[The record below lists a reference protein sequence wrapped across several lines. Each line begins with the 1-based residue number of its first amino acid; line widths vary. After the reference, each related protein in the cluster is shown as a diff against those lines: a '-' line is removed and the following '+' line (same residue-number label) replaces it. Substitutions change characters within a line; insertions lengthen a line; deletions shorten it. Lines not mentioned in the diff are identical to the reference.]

1 MHETETAHPLV
12 PRACLGLALF
22 ALLGACTVGTPS
34 YPDEKFQHA
43 ISETFDESPALVVD
57 LVDET
62 VDTLRLD
69 IVQRV
74 LTAIDARFEVR
85 TAMGEEY
92 RVVVHGLKTKRTRI
106 EIDMHSKKNLSQA
119 QLIMTEI
126 SSRIHGLRDDRE
138 KLGDDAESDEVSDEI
153 SDEES

>member
-1 MHETETAHPLV
+1 MTRNRPFA
-12 PRACLGLALF
+12 PRALLSAGF
-22 ALLGACTVGTPS
+22 ALTLATLLPACATGTPS

-43 ISETFDESPALVVD
+43 ISETFEESPGLVVD

-62 VDTLRLD
+62 VDTLRLQ

-74 LTAIDARFEVR
+74 LTAIDGRFEVR

-92 RVVVHGLKTKRTRI
+92 RVVVEGLKTNRTRI
-106 EIDMHSKKNLSQA
+106 EIDMPSRRNLGQA

-126 SSRIHGLRDDRE
+126 RSRIRGVMRE
-138 KLGDDAESDEVSDEI
+138 KTEEQKGEDSESDEA
-153 SDEES
+153 ES